1 MEGYRWQVQCIWQF
15 LFDSDNYIQCL
26 LYLRGK
32 VAYIKIIVNRGK
44 FWSLWWVWKS
54 HSCFFFYFLK
64 SGTSCGKG
72 SDFQTIVSLSCR
84 LLNSSLNSSLP
95 NSYPPPGR
103 PNYII
108 MRPSKLGGVGGVCC
122 YFVAHNFEFM
132 ADIHSAW
139 KDYCCSR
146 KIIDHVW

>member
-15 LFDSDNYIQCL
+15 LFDSDNFIQCL

-44 FWSLWWVWKS
+44 FWSLDESRSLILV
-54 HSCFFFYFLK
+54 FFHFSK

-95 NSYPPPGR
+95 NSYPPSPPGR

-108 MRPSKLGGVGGVCC
+108 MRPSKLGGEYAVTLLLIILNLWQIYTAPG
-122 YFVAHNFEFM
+122 
-132 ADIHSAW
+132 
-139 KDYCCSR
+139 
-146 KIIDHVW
+146 KIIIAPEK

>member
-15 LFDSDNYIQCL
+15 LFDSDNFIQCL

-44 FWSLWWVWKS
+44 FWSLDESRSLILV
-54 HSCFFFYFLK
+54 FFHFSK

-95 NSYPPPGR
+95 NSHPPGR

-108 MRPSKLGGVGGVCC
+108 MRPSKLGGGGVCC

-139 KDYCCSR
+139 KDYYCSR
-146 KIIDHVW
+146 KIIDNVW